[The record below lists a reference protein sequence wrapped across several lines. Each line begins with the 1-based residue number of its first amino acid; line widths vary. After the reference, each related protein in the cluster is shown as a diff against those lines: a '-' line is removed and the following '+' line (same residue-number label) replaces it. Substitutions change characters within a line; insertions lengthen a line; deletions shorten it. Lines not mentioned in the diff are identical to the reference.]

1 MAANSGVVKRILDQ
15 LSYAI
20 MSLFFGL
27 FQKYDIII
35 ATSPQF
41 FTTWSAFFLSKIKR
55 KPWVLN

>member
-1 MAANSGVVKRILDQ
+1 MAANSVVKRILDQ

-41 FTTWSAFFLSKIKR
+41 FTTWSAFFSE
-55 KPWVLN
+55 